1 MACNGTVQMSE
12 QATAVNTAGWTLRD
26 WQQAYRQGMPP
37 SALLL
42 PLLNALTTSD
52 PAWISLITPA
62 QLQAQLDA
70 LLSSGA
76 SPASQPL
83 FGVPLAVK
91 DNIDV
96 AGLPTTA
103 ACPAFSYQPE
113 ADAHCV
119 ARLRAAGAIIIGKT
133 NLDQFA
139 TGLVGTRSPYGAV
152 VNSFSSR
159 HVGGGS
165 SSGSASVVARGL
177 VPLALGTDTAGSGRV
192 PAGFNNIVGL
202 KPSRGWLSSSGV
214 VPACRSLDCVSV
226 FALTVDDALL
236 AARLAGGD
244 DERDPFSRR
253 PCWPT
258 AVAPKRLAIPAT
270 TPWFGDIEQAD
281 AWQLALAQ
289 AQALGLELV
298 ETDFT
303 PLWQLAA
310 LLYEGPWLA
319 ERDVAVGAFL
329 RANPDAVNPV
339 VLDIINKAGR
349 FSASDSFRGHYRRAE
364 LLRQLETLWQQVDGL
379 LVPTSPRLP
388 TLAEVTAA
396 PVVVNSQLGT
406 WTNFVNLADCCALAL
421 PAPFRSDGLP
431 AGITL
436 IAPAWR
442 DQGLALLGQQWQQ
455 ALALPLGATGRSL
468 PAAQPLTV
476 DEPEQV
482 QIAVVGAHLTGM
494 PLNHQLTSRGGRL
507 LAATTTAPSYRLFAL
522 PGTVPPKPGLAHVG
536 ADGQAIAVELW
547 SLPLTQFGSFVAEV
561 PPPLAIGSLELAD
574 GRLVKGFVCEPRGLN
589 GARDITH
596 FGGWRAFMAASAA
609 SL

>member
-1 MACNGTVQMSE
+1 MSE
-12 QATAVNTAGWTLRD
+12 QQTAANTVGWTLCD
-26 WQQAYRQGMPP
+26 WQQAYRQGASL

-42 PLLNALTTSD
+42 PLLNRLTLD
-52 PAWISLITPA
+52 DAAWISLITPA
-62 QLQAQLDA
+62 QLQAQIDA
-70 LLSSGA
+70 LLASGA
-76 SPASQPL
+76 SPASLPL

-103 ACPAFSYQPE
+103 ACPAFSYQPQ

-152 VNSFSSR
+152 ANSFSSL

-165 SSGSASVVARGL
+165 SSGSANVVARGL

-202 KPSRGWLSSSGV
+202 KPSRGWLSASGV

-226 FALTVDDALL
+226 FALTVADALL
-236 AARLAGGD
+236 AARLAGGE

-253 PCWPT
+253 PHWPT
-258 AVAPKRLAIPAT
+258 AAAPKKLAIPASL
-270 TPWFGDIEQAD
+270 PWFGDIEQAE

-298 ETDFT
+298 ATDFT

-319 ERDVAVGAFL
+319 ERDVAVGDFL
-329 RANPDAVNPV
+329 RANADAVNPV
-339 VLDIINKAGR
+339 VRDIVSHAGR

-364 LLRQLETLWQQVDGL
+364 LLRQLDALWQQVDGL

-388 TLAEVTAA
+388 RLADVAAA
-396 PVVVNSQLGT
+396 PLVVNSQLGT

-421 PAPFRSDGLP
+421 PAPWRCDGLP

-442 DQGLALLGQQWQQ
+442 DHSLALLGQQWQQ
-455 ALALPLGATGRSL
+455 ALALPLGTTARPL
-468 PAAQPLTV
+468 PASAALPLMI
-476 DEPEQV
+476 DEPAQV
-482 QIAVVGAHLTGM
+482 QVAVVGAHLSGM

-507 LAATTTAPSYRLFAL
+507 LAATTTAPCYRLFAL
-522 PGTVPPKPGLAHVG
+522 PDTQPPKPGLAHVA
-536 ADGQAIAVELW
+536 ADGHAIAIELW
-547 SLPLTQFGSFVAEV
+547 SLPLAQFGSFVAEV

-574 GRLVKGFVCEPRGLN
+574 GQWVKGFVCEPRGLV
-589 GARDITH
+589 GAQDITH